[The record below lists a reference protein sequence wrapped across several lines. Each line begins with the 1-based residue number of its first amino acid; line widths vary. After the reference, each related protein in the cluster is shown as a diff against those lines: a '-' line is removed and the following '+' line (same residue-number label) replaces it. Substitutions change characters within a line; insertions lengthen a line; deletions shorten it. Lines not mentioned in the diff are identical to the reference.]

1 MLARLSWNQKGEWN
15 MSLFENPA
23 YRWRETYFV
32 LFESE
37 HRPSLELIQESLGRL
52 ETSYHAEEMGDDG
65 QGHMESLTLISPSD
79 FAAMDIIYLAGE
91 EIPLQVDELKQEL
104 DLGSLTDEE
113 QEKAARLDAC
123 DARYEVFHF
132 EQMGGIDEEEGFLD
146 PGALLMVLEQLAELC
161 DGVVIDP
168 QSGGFV

>member
-1 MLARLSWNQKGEWN
+1 MAKID
-15 MSLFENPA
+15 
-23 YRWRETYFV
+23 
-32 LFESE
+32 ESE
-37 HRPSLELIQESLGRL
+37 LGADFNYILRL
-52 ETSYHAEEMGDDG
+52 ADSDVDGLTRIGMGLTSVKGVGVRTALQICKIAEVDKDKLG
-65 QGHMESLTLISPSD
+65 GH
-79 FAAMDIIYLAGE
+79 
-91 EIPLQVDELKQEL
+91 
-104 DLGSLTDEE
+104 LTDEE

-132 EQMGGIDEEEGFLD
+132 EQMGAIDDEEGFLD